1 MCTDPDKRE
10 AYNRGGVDAVQQQEQ
25 RANQPAAH
33 DPFSIFEH
41 FGFGGFGRR
50 NQEEARTPSVEIPV
64 RVTLKQLYLGEL
76 LDVSYT
82 RQVLCVE
89 ANQCQK
95 NNNECQGPGVKMKAQ
110 QLAPGFVQQ
119 IQVADASCV
128 ARGKS
133 WKSPCKA
140 CPKGMTEEEEIQ
152 LTVDVAA
159 GMANGDKIKFDQI
172 ADEAVGHIPGDVLFV
187 IRQAPHE
194 LFVRDGDNLRMEMHI
209 SLLDSLVGFSKTFRH
224 LDGHE
229 VIVRRGEVTYCS
241 EVVMIRGEGMPVK
254 GRKGVRGDL
263 YITLLID
270 FPRQFTEG
278 QKQQLRAAIGN

>member
-1 MCTDPDKRE
+1 MW
-10 AYNRGGVDAVQQQEQ
+10 
-25 RANQPAAH
+25 
-33 DPFSIFEH
+33 
-41 FGFGGFGRR
+41 
-50 NQEEARTPSVEIPV
+50 
-64 RVTLKQLYLGEL
+64 L
-76 LDVSYT
+76 LV
-82 RQVLCVE
+82 
-89 ANQCQK
+89 
-95 NNNECQGPGVKMKAQ
+95 
-110 QLAPGFVQQ
+110 
-119 IQVADASCV
+119 
-128 ARGKS
+128 
-133 WKSPCKA
+133 W
-140 CPKGMTEEEEIQ
+140 
-152 LTVDVAA
+152 
-159 GMANGDKIKFDQI
+159 I

>member
-187 IRQAPHE
+187 IRQSAY
-194 LFVRDGDNLRMEMHI
+194 GDAYFIIGLPRG
-209 SLLDSLVGFSKTFRH
+209 LLQDIPTF
-224 LDGHE
+224 
-229 VIVRRGEVTYCS
+229 
-241 EVVMIRGEGMPVK
+241 
-254 GRKGVRGDL
+254 GRS
-263 YITLLID
+263 
-270 FPRQFTEG
+270 
-278 QKQQLRAAIGN
+278 